1 MLTLNNQ
8 DFDRY
13 LIDTYEKAT
22 YYEAKFSK
30 EYFEIAFLVS
40 RTACGML
47 YSMDEPFH
55 RVIEDPFESHSYLF
69 GHRVAFVNANYIP
82 SYNGDT
88 FLIQPVVVCK
98 NINYFPLEAEVGDYV
113 FYNGFLKQVKYIDYI
128 EGDRAIG
135 VTDIDVELSDN
146 FHMSER
152 DRDQFYCGVFK
163 EIKTKKKN
171 KNTWINNVDNKEIND
186 YLATLTIT

>member
-1 MLTLNNQ
+1 MPTLNNQ

-47 YSMDEPFH
+47 YSMNEPFH
-55 RVIEDPFESHSYLF
+55 RIVEDPFESHTYLF

-88 FLIQPVVVCK
+88 LLIQPVVVCK
-98 NINYFPLEAEVGDYV
+98 NINHFPLEAELGDYV
-113 FYNGFLKQVKYIDYI
+113 FYNGFLKQVKYIDYVG
-128 EGDRAIG
+128 GDRAIG
-135 VTDIDVELSDN
+135 VVDIDIELSDN
-146 FHMSER
+146 FHMSEI

-163 EIKTKKKN
+163 EAKAKNKKKDAWTN
-171 KNTWINNVDNKEIND
+171 KVDNKEIND
-186 YLATLTIT
+186 YLASLTIT

>member
-1 MLTLNNQ
+1 MLTLNSQ

-22 YYEAKFSK
+22 YYEARFSK
-30 EYFEIAFLVS
+30 EYFEIAFLIS
-40 RTACGML
+40 RTACGIL
-47 YSMDEPFH
+47 YSMNEPFH

-98 NINYFPLEAEVGDYV
+98 NINHFPLEAEVGDYV

-128 EGDRAIG
+128 GGDRAISI
-135 VTDIDVELSDN
+135 VDIDVELSDN

-163 EIKTKKKN
+163 EIKAKKKKKDAWMN
-171 KNTWINNVDNKEIND
+171 KVDNKEIND
-186 YLATLTIT
+186 YLASLTIT